1 MRLPRPPE
9 ALRVGPFREGAFRS
23 TLHDEQVAARLGLW
37 LGVTFTVCMVTGLVS
52 HIAQHPPGWL
62 PPLPSRPVQLYR
74 VNQGLHTLSGL
85 CAVPLLLAKLFA
97 VYPRFFTW
105 PPARDVGH
113 ALERAS
119 LLLLVGGSLL
129 QLATGLM
136 NVASWYA
143 FGFSFPAV
151 HFWLAW
157 VVIGALVTH
166 VGLKL
171 PVIQRGLRRWEPE
184 PTTAGLTRRGF
195 VKAAGLGGG
204 VLIAT
209 TAGVTVPGLAGLSVL
224 GPRDPRVGPQGFP
237 VNRTARAAGIDVIDA
252 SYRLVIDGP
261 RQVVLT
267 LDELRALPQRT
278 AQLPIACVEGWS
290 ASASWTGIR
299 LLDLLEAAGAGAGR
313 PVRVDSLQ
321 VGGNYRS
328 SVLLLPHVR
337 DPLTLLAL
345 QLDGE
350 PLHPDHGYPLR
361 LIAPNRP
368 GVLQTKWVT
377 RLVVL

>member
-1 MRLPRPPE
+1 
-9 ALRVGPFREGAFRS
+9 
-23 TLHDEQVAARLGLW
+23 
-37 LGVTFTVCMVTGLVS
+37 
-52 HIAQHPPGWL
+52 
-62 PPLPSRPVQLYR
+62 
-74 VNQGLHTLSGL
+74 
-85 CAVPLLLAKLFA
+85 
-97 VYPRFFTW
+97 
-105 PPARDVGH
+105 
-113 ALERAS
+113 
-119 LLLLVGGSLL
+119 
-129 QLATGLM
+129 
-136 NVASWYA
+136 
-143 FGFSFPAV
+143 
-151 HFWLAW
+151 
-157 VVIGALVTH
+157 
-166 VGLKL
+166 
-171 PVIQRGLRRWEPE
+171 
-184 PTTAGLTRRGF
+184 
-195 VKAAGLGGG
+195 
-204 VLIAT
+204 
-209 TAGVTVPGLAGLSVL
+209 VL